1 MNLEQT
7 IRHHFKDLTAAGS
20 RPRTTILAA
29 PESKGFPKVKQ
40 RLRSK
45 LQKAL
50 RSYNS
55 NGDIGRFSGRVKAEL
70 SDAYKSAY
78 QLGVGD
84 KDLSPKEKKFVDDVQ
99 ADQFK
104 YLDGFL
110 SDIDADEGKM
120 DYGQRLD
127 MYVEKVDSVYWSGAV
142 KSLDDD
148 TEIYWNTMP
157 GESCEDCIELE
168 EGGPYSPEELPTTPR
183 AGDTACIGNCNCIL
197 TTEHNEAE

>member
-40 RLRSK
+40 KLRSK

-55 NGDIGRFSGRVKAEL
+55 NGDIGRFSTTVKSQL

-84 KDLSPKEKKFVDDVQ
+84 KDLSTREKKFVDAVQ
-99 ADQFK
+99 ADQFS
-104 YLDGFL
+104 YLDKFL
-110 SDIDADEGKM
+110 SDLDAGEGKM

-142 KSLDDD
+142 KALDDD
-148 TEIYWNTMP
+148 VEIYWNLMP
-157 GESCEDCIELE
+157 GESCEDCIELADDS
-168 EGGPYSPEELPTTPR
+168 PYAPDELPTTPR
-183 AGDTACIGNCNCIL
+183 AGETDCLGNCNCSL